1 MMCPIRSMFA
11 RVGSVIVVA
20 AVSFVAGC
28 ASTPP
33 TNFYTLSSVVPEK
46 PTGSAQT
53 PTVVVAIGPV
63 SLPDYI
69 DRPQIVTRESAY
81 AVKVASYDQWAGP
94 LSDMVPR
101 VLIDNVAAALPQ
113 DRVVGFPRVSGTSF
127 DYRIAIDITRFDAD
141 PSGAATLVAHWQIY
155 DRVARRALLVT
166 DDTFVRQAANTSY
179 EAIVAAMSGTLA
191 DLSGRLADDVAATTT
206 AARPAA
212 DARPP
217 TR

>member
-1 MMCPIRSMFA
+1 MFV
-11 RVGSVIVVA
+11 RVGSVIAVA

-33 TNFYTLSSVVPEK
+33 TNFYTLSSVVPA
-46 PTGSAQT
+46 TQGGSAQA
-53 PTVVVAIGPV
+53 PAAVVAIGPV

-94 LSDMVPR
+94 LTDMVPR
-101 VLIDNVAAALPQ
+101 VLIDNVAAGLPQ

-127 DYRIAIDITRFDAD
+127 DYRIAVDITRFDAD
-141 PSGAATLVAHWQIY
+141 PSGTATLVAHWQIY

-191 DLSGRLADDVAATTT
+191 DLSDRLADDVAATT
-206 AARPAA
+206 AAAGQTRSSV
-212 DARPP
+212 PP
-217 TR
+217 SH